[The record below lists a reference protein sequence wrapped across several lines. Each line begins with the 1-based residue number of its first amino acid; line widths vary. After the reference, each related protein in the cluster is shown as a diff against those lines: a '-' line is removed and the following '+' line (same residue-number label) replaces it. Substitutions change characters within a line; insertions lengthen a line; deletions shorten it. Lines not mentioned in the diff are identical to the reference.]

1 MGSGRRLCKMR
12 LRAAGLR
19 SVRAAACAELWAAGC
34 RQRSVRYCGQRP
46 ARLCGAAQRVGQR
59 GRWRQRRRCAA
70 MRAAAGAETRAAG
83 CCALGAALRCGWQPA
98 LCCRQRPPAKV
109 SASILSS
116 CGQRAVLTWRAAR
129 LHHAETV
136 GILLLGLSFGA
147 VCGSAPAAGCASTG
161 RSRIQPIFVVDY
173 RRIRCYKAG
182 QLIAS
187 HKRKN
192 CISFSRRSREF
203 APFRRSPH

>member
-98 LCCRQRPPAKV
+98 LCCRQRPPAKRQRKHIV
-109 SASILSS
+109 IVRTARCPHVEGCTSAP
-116 CGQRAVLTWRAAR
+116 CGNRGDIT
-129 LHHAETV
+129 
-136 GILLLGLSFGA
+136 IGA
-147 VCGSAPAAGCASTG
+147 V
-161 RSRIQPIFVVDY
+161 
-173 RRIRCYKAG
+173 
-182 QLIAS
+182 
-187 HKRKN
+187 
-192 CISFSRRSREF
+192 
-203 APFRRSPH
+203 FRRSVRQRASCWLRVDWKV